1 MTLTNIL
8 LFLILVTLTTYLFMP
23 WKGETFLKE
32 KPLKIMRQYIFWTFL
47 LGLIFLGL
55 NELNLVI

>member
-23 WKGETFLKE
+23 WKGKTFLKE
-32 KPLKIMRQYIFWTFL
+32 KPLKIMKQYILQIYYLRSTIIL
-47 LGLIFLGL
+47 MKK
-55 NELNLVI
+55 V